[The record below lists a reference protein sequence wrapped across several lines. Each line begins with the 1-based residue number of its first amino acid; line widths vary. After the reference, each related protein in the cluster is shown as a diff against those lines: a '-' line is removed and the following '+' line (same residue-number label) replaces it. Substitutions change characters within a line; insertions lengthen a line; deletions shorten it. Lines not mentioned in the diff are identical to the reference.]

1 MIGPDQTPAPGSTVE
16 RSALIAVVALAGVC
30 VLLAVGLLLVA
41 LNQRRLR
48 QRLVLLHG
56 DASGQ
61 DFVTVVSKHVA
72 ATQLLEARA
81 AQLEAHVRD
90 LRHVLSG
97 AMQRVGVVRYDAFAE
112 MGGHLSFS
120 AALLDESGNGV
131 VLSCINGRTDAR
143 MYAKGIVRA
152 QAAQVELSPEE
163 RQAVELA
170 MASGEPLPAGV

>member
-1 MIGPDQTPAPGSTVE
+1 ME

-30 VLLAVGLLLVA
+30 VLLLVGILLVA

-48 QRLVLLHG
+48 QRLAILQG
-56 DASGQ
+56 DAAGQ
-61 DFVTVVSKHVA
+61 DFISLVSRHVA

-81 AQLEAHVRD
+81 GQLEGHVRD

-97 AMQRVGVVRYDAFAE
+97 AMQRVGVVRYDAFAD

-143 MYAKGIVRA
+143 MYAKGVVGAR
-152 QAAQVELSPEE
+152 AAQVELSPEE
-163 RQAVELA
+163 HQAVELA
-170 MASGEPLPAGV
+170 MTSGEPMPASV